1 MNIEIESDDQ
11 MEIDSVDNNVV
22 DNNAAVE
29 DVVHEGWAL
38 EKVYTIEEITSHS
51 PIKCDGSC
59 DDLIACSLWRDVR
72 TRVEFNCCLDCQAKN
87 DETGF
92 GGWPKQLEDIPLAP
106 QGFMAAEHRMC
117 IATHCS
123 IDHTWNKGIRFGSL
137 TFPPRENSRR
147 RTNMNT

>member
-1 MNIEIESDDQ
+1 
-11 MEIDSVDNNVV
+11 
-22 DNNAAVE
+22 
-29 DVVHEGWAL
+29 VHLQKLGTERGNSLQRWKIQGRGAPPRG
-38 EKVYTIEEITSHS
+38 T
-51 PIKCDGSC
+51 PIS
-59 DDLIACSLWRDVR
+59 SLWRDVR
-72 TRVEFNCCLDCQAKN
+72 TRVELNCCLDCQAKN